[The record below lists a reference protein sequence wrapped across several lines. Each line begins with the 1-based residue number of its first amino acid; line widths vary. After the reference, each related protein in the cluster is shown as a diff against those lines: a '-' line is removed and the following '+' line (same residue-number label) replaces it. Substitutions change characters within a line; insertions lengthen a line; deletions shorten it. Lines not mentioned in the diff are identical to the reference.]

1 MAARTPSQ
9 TVGPFFHEALRWNDD
24 DRVPSNDRGPSVIL
38 TGRVLDGAGNAV
50 SDAIVEA
57 WHQASR
63 GVRRM
68 LTGHDGSFRLES
80 PMPAGDIPHVEILV
94 FARGLLKPVRTRAYL
109 VPIERARADP
119 ALKPLGSSPRLT
131 TLVATPAREREYR
144 WDIHL
149 QGPAETVFFRR

>member
-1 MAARTPSQ
+1 VAARTPSQ

-24 DRVPSNDRGPSVIL
+24 ERVSSANAGPMVTL
-38 TGRVLDGAGNAV
+38 AGRVLDGAGTAV

-57 WHQASR
+57 WHGASG

-68 LTGHDGSFRLES
+68 LTGPDGSFRLES

-109 VPIERARADP
+109 VPIERVRSDP
-119 ALKPLGSSPRLT
+119 ALAALGASPRLA
-131 TLVATPAREREYR
+131 TLVATPAGEREYR

-149 QGPAETVFFRR
+149 QGPAETVFFLR